1 MLLLLFYGL
10 VDEACYF
17 QLATIQSLSTHF
29 RACRLL
35 SSKNFCNVVV
45 RPDVGRE
52 GTVRE
57 RFFSRGSAPDEED
70 EDEEGV
76 EKKGEVISFVCRRVW
91 GFCGEVCSSSSL
103 SSSSRLRFSA
113 VFRVLACWGRG
124 AALTLLSRNCRASA
138 CVEKPLYFAPENPS
152 TCALHSSLQHVK
164 PKLERMKR

>member
-1 MLLLLFYGL
+1 VLLPVGYNPVLVHPLPRLQIVVLEELLQRCGPAKNG
-10 VDEACYF
+10 VKVMVSHGRSDVGRRRRE
-17 QLATIQSLSTHF
+17 TH
-29 RACRLL
+29 
-35 SSKNFCNVVV
+35 

-57 RFFSRGSAPDEED
+57 RFFSRGSAPDDED

-124 AALTLLSRNCRASA
+124 AALTLL
-138 CVEKPLYFAPENPS
+138 
-152 TCALHSSLQHVK
+152 LHTGEPVRWWLHDARG
-164 PKLERMKR
+164 LRLG